1 MSVRDTVA
9 AYIEKISH
17 ERDFDHSSNL
27 FENGLLTSL
36 DVLSIVSFIEERF
49 NLVITGDDMDMASFG
64 TVDGLVS
71 MITAMQD
78 RRK

>member
-17 ERDFDHSSNL
+17 QRDFDHSSNL

-49 NLVITGDDMDMASFG
+49 SLVITGDDMDMASFG

-71 MITAMQD
+71 MITALQD
-78 RRK
+78 RQK

>member
-17 ERDFDHSSNL
+17 QRDFGHSSNL

-49 NLVITGDDMDMASFG
+49 SLVITGDDMDMASFG

-71 MITAMQD
+71 MITALQD
-78 RRK
+78 RQK

>member
-78 RRK
+78 RQK